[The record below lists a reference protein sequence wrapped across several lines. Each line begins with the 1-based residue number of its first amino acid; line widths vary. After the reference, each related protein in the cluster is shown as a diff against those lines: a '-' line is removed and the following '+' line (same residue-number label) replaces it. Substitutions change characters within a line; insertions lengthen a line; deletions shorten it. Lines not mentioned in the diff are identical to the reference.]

1 MRLLEGDHD
10 VELQATWRNLRL
22 WETAAL
28 NMLLVLTPIAV
39 GRTDEC
45 TCILI
50 LDLSSNM
57 RLRDGARLSRMRV
70 VYGRGPSFEFD
81 LQLINKTNNAQVDGR
96 IILNMELSGRR
107 KTSSGM

>member
-1 MRLLEGDHD
+1 
-10 VELQATWRNLRL
+10 
-22 WETAAL
+22 
-28 NMLLVLTPIAV
+28 MLLVLTPIAV

-57 RLRDGARLSRMRV
+57 RLRDGAGLSRMRV
-70 VYGRGPSFEFD
+70 VYGRGPSFESD
-81 LQLINKTNNAQVDGR
+81 LQLINKTNAQVDGR

-107 KTSSGM
+107 ETTQVLGCSERQSKMAALI